1 MANYNSVDYSPEIP
15 SFPTVNP
22 FLPCY
27 GKFDLTT
34 YIQGASDYEI
44 MANLVQLYNTMAK
57 GYNAVEKLSTDTA
70 TAYNQLQN
78 FVNDFFYKNSSVIE
92 TNTIYISKITSTNN
106 DDDALDIAIAMSLAL
121 VKRPTIIIDKT
132 IVIARPHYIVFKDP
146 KGLTITGDR
155 EYCATYATNAAK
167 DATFNNVIL
176 KLSDFA
182 FNLRYDENGAV
193 DSAVYGTLTLRNL
206 YFNNPGMNP
215 DGVNIYLPNIVK
227 CYRSSVRM
235 ENITAIGCNKFYQAP
250 ITNNYS
256 DGNTFINI
264 DIAYP
269 SDTSFECSSNDF
281 GMFNHVEISKPDYS
295 VKTFPNFLCRNERG
309 TIYQNIIGSG
319 SSTANTPSENYIDRA
334 FIEMTSCC
342 SNIVSFSIESI
353 DNKYFIKTDGSN
365 LNIESG
371 SFRLHCLSLLHA
383 TNYSADYVNGVNT
396 SALTN
401 KNQSLVQ
408 ISSNSTVNFG
418 NVTSSI
424 PLNIGYQNG
433 LASYP
438 TIIGSFDVSDKGV
451 FRILGMGSTYYFGKD
466 CTISENKQI
475 VTVKLN
481 VKPISVAVLNT
492 AWSVDHLTVDG
503 FVLAN
508 SKPTFPIIGKILIN
522 FITIKK

>member
-1 MANYNSVDYSPEIP
+1 MVNYSPEIP
-15 SFPTVNP
+15 DFPTVNQ

-57 GYNAVEKLSTDTA
+57 GYNDIQKLSTDTT

-92 TNTIYISKITSTNN
+92 TNTIYISKITSANN

-132 IVIARPHYIVFKDP
+132 ITITRAHYIVFKDP

-167 DATFNNVIL
+167 DPTFNNVIL

-182 FNLRYDENGAV
+182 FNLRYNANGAV
-193 DSAVYGTLTLRNL
+193 DDSVYGTLTLRNL
-206 YFNNPGMNP
+206 YFVNPGRNT

-227 CYRSSVRM
+227 CYRNSVRM

-256 DGNTFINI
+256 DGNTFINVN
-264 DIAYP
+264 IAYP

-295 VKTFPNFLCRNERG
+295 VKTFPNFICRNERG
-309 TIYQNIIGSG
+309 TIYQNIIGNG
-319 SSTANTPSENYIDRA
+319 SSTITTPENDYIGEPFFR
-334 FIEMTSCC
+334 MTSCC
-342 SNIVSFSIESI
+342 SNIVSFTVESI
-353 DNKYFIKTDGSN
+353 DNKYLFETNACN

-371 SFRLHCLSLLHA
+371 SFRLHCLSLLNA
-383 TNYSADYVNGVNT
+383 TQSSSVSVDGVNT
-396 SALTN
+396 SALDD
-401 KNQSLVQ
+401 KKQPLVQ
-408 ISSNSTVNFG
+408 ISSNSIVNFG
-418 NVTSSI
+418 NITSSI
-424 PLNIGYQNG
+424 PLTIGYQNG

-438 TIIGSFDVSDKGV
+438 VIVGKFDISASGR
-451 FRILGMGSTYYFGKD
+451 FRILGKAQSYYFEKTAD
-466 CTISENKQI
+466 ISENKQT
-475 VTVKLN
+475 VTVDLK
-481 VKPISVAVLNT
+481 VKPISVIVNDT
-492 AWSVDHLTVDG
+492 DWKVDSLTDSG
-503 FVLAN
+503 FKLIN
-508 SKPTFPIIGKILIN
+508 SKPAFPINGSIIIN
-522 FITIKK
+522 FILK